1 MITQKADSEKLYYEV
16 STRFALTMKEL
27 GISRL
32 LTQCNIR
39 KDSRNTGSGNKE
51 KRSAYEVFQF
61 LIQLVFQGRGL
72 YGFLGSKK
80 QDIACSKNTYYRF
93 LEDPHY
99 NWRRFVTMLSA
110 KVISYFSTLTRSD
123 RVKALVLDDSVISRN
138 RSRKAELLSWIFDH
152 VIGKTVKGFNLLTL
166 GWTDGYSFIPVA
178 FNMMASAKEEKR
190 LIQSDSRIDKR
201 TNGYRSRTDAVK
213 QKPDAAIDMIRS
225 ALNAGIQ
232 ASYVL
237 MDTWFTN
244 EPFIGRIM
252 DEGLDVIGML
262 KDNKQMYHY
271 GNRLLSLKQLAS
283 RIRFGKPGD
292 IFGSVVVRTRKL
304 NIPVKLVFVR
314 NRNDKNDYIILLSSD
329 CSLPDSEIVRIYGA
343 RWKIEC
349 FFKVDKSLLKLGSEY
364 QGLSYDLTVSSTAI
378 VFTRFIILEWLRRK
392 ANDQKTMGEIFFVCC
407 EDIQDIEL
415 STALASIVALF
426 NEGIRRGAV
435 VITETFRMQLI
446 DWYVSQPAFI
456 KRLFPE
462 TLWEV

>member
-16 STRFALTMKEL
+16 STQFALTMKEL

-110 KVISYFSTLTRSD
+110 KVISYFSILTRSD

-201 TNGYRSRTDAVK
+201 TNGYRSRTDA
-213 QKPDAAIDMIRS
+213 
-225 ALNAGIQ
+225 
-232 ASYVL
+232 
-237 MDTWFTN
+237 
-244 EPFIGRIM
+244 
-252 DEGLDVIGML
+252 
-262 KDNKQMYHY
+262 
-271 GNRLLSLKQLAS
+271 AS
-283 RIRFGKPGD
+283 R
-292 IFGSVVVRTRKL
+292 
-304 NIPVKLVFVR
+304 
-314 NRNDKNDYIILLSSD
+314 
-329 CSLPDSEIVRIYGA
+329 SLMRP
-343 RWKIEC
+343 
-349 FFKVDKSLLKLGSEY
+349 
-364 QGLSYDLTVSSTAI
+364 
-378 VFTRFIILEWLRRK
+378 
-392 ANDQKTMGEIFFVCC
+392 
-407 EDIQDIEL
+407 
-415 STALASIVALF
+415 
-426 NEGIRRGAV
+426 
-435 VITETFRMQLI
+435 
-446 DWYVSQPAFI
+446 
-456 KRLFPE
+456 
-462 TLWEV
+462 